1 MPLTNRELITGYAG
15 RLNPALVTEQ
25 AVTSPLGVWLLL
37 ALVAPA
43 GQGSNRDGLEAVLG
57 ATADDAAARAAALLS
72 DPHPAVSAAA
82 AVWDRMLGPTF
93 DDWARDLPAVIERGP
108 VPSQA
113 DADAWARE
121 RTLGMIEEF
130 PLG

>member
-1 MPLTNRELITGYAG
+1 MPLTNRELITEYAG
-15 RLNPALVTEQ
+15 RLNPALLTGQ

-43 GQGSNRDGLEAVLG
+43 GQGSDRDGLEAVLG

-93 DDWARDLPAVIERGP
+93 ERLGAATCRRSSSVARCRARRTRTRGRG
-108 VPSQA
+108 SGR
-113 DADAWARE
+113 W
-121 RTLGMIEEF
+121 G
-130 PLG
+130 